1 MSATIELTK
10 QLVAIASVTP
20 DDKNCQ
26 TLLAGRLEEL
36 GFDVEHLPFGDV
48 SNLWATIGESGPLL
62 VFAGHTDVVPA
73 EPVDQWTNN
82 PFQPTERDGF
92 LYGRGTA
99 DMKGSIAA
107 MITAAERLLTQQPA
121 LKARL
126 GFLITSDEEGQAID
140 GTRKVVELLQQR
152 QQTIDYCVVGEPSCS
167 KQLGD
172 TLRIGR
178 RGSLSCKLIVKGT
191 GGHVAYPQ
199 LANNPIHKAV
209 PALQQLISKQ
219 WDTGNQSF
227 PATSFQISNIHSGV
241 GANNVIPETLE
252 VDFNLRYSTELTASA
267 IQKDVENILQE
278 NGVDY
283 EWRPNIVW
291 PYWSPVTPCLHVKV

>member
-1 MSATIELTK
+1 M
-10 QLVAIASVTP
+10 
-20 DDKNCQ
+20 
-26 TLLAGRLEEL
+26 
-36 GFDVEHLPFGDV
+36 
-48 SNLWATIGESGPLL
+48 
-62 VFAGHTDVVPA
+62 
-73 EPVDQWTNN
+73 
-82 PFQPTERDGF
+82 
-92 LYGRGTA
+92 
-99 DMKGSIAA
+99 
-107 MITAAERLLTQQPA
+107 
-121 LKARL
+121 
-126 GFLITSDEEGQAID
+126 
-140 GTRKVVELLQQR
+140 
-152 QQTIDYCVVGEPSCS
+152 
-167 KQLGD
+167 
-172 TLRIGR
+172 RIGR
-178 RGSLSCKLIVKGT
+178 RGSLSCKLIVKGI

-283 EWRPNIVW
+283 ECQWHLSGEPFLTETQLLIEKT
-291 PYWSPVTPCLHVKV
+291 SAAIKEVTGITPELSTGGGTSDGRFIAKLGGEVIEFGPGNASIHKIDECVKLEDLDKLSTIYERIMTAMLY